1 MEVHNVIM
9 KRKTLLAVSLDRVSV
24 AVTFGR

>member
-9 KRKTLLAVSLDRVSV
+9 ERKTLLAVSLDCVSV
-24 AVTFGR
+24 AVTWGR

>member
-9 KRKTLLAVSLDRVSV
+9 ERKTLLAVSLDRVSV
-24 AVTFGR
+24 TATFGR